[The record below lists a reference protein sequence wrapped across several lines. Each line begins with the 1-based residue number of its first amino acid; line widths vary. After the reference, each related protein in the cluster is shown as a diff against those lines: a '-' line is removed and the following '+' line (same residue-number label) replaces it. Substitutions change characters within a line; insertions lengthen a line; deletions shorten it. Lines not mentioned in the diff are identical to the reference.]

1 MSLVNRFNFICYS
14 NFSNS
19 SYFTSNLGNFVS
31 FSQFINLFSYLHSHF
46 DRIFSI
52 LQLTGPLD
60 SIGLCWFNALCNSKL
75 ARYIYYR
82 CLFDPFSIPQPHRLS
97 KFARAVLYSYAIP
110 VCRLLILIL
119 VPFLVSFN
127 VYATTSFSQLCS
139 LSAFFFHI
147 CSILLIQV

>member
-1 MSLVNRFNFICYS
+1 MFHFHSFN
-14 NFSNS
+14 
-19 SYFTSNLGNFVS
+19 S
-31 FSQFINLFSYLHSHF
+31 FFYLHSHF
-46 DRIFSI
+46 ERVFSI
-52 LQLTGPLD
+52 LQFTCLLD

-82 CLFDPFSIPQPHRLS
+82 CLFDPFSIPRPHRLS
-97 KFARAVLYSYAIP
+97 KFARAVLYCYAIP

-127 VYATTSFSQLCS
+127 VYATTSFSHLCS
-139 LSAFFFHI
+139 LLAFFFHI